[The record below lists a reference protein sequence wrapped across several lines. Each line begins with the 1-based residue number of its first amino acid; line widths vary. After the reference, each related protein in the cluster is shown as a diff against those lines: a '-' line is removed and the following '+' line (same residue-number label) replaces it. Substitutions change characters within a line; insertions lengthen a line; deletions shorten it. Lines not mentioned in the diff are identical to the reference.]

1 MDMSPFDQ
9 EKSFFQEGFRLMA
22 HCPLCQ
28 TRYQPNLAKVI
39 AEKED
44 AYLLHVPCAKCH
56 SAVVALIVTNM
67 FGVNSVG
74 VLTDL
79 TSEEVLPAQHQLV
92 DADDV
97 LELYQAA
104 KSKTLSS
111 LLFT

>member
-1 MDMSPFDQ
+1 
-9 EKSFFQEGFRLMA
+9 MA

-28 TRYQPNLAKVI
+28 TRYQPSLAKVL
-39 AEKED
+39 AERED

-74 VLTDL
+74 ILTDR
-79 TSEEVLPAQHQLV
+79 TPEEVLSVQHQFV

-97 LELYQAA
+97 LAMYQAA
-104 KSKTLSS
+104 KAGTLSS
-111 LLFT
+111 LIK

>member
-1 MDMSPFDQ
+1 MVPFDQ
-9 EKSFFQEGFRLMA
+9 DKGFFQEGFRLMA

-28 TRYQPNLAKVI
+28 ARYQPNLAKVI

-56 SAVVALIVTNM
+56 SAIVALIFANT

-79 TSEEVLPAQHQLV
+79 TSDEVLTTQHRRIE
-92 DADDV
+92 ADDV
-97 LELYQAA
+97 LAVFEAA
-104 KSKTLSS
+104 KSGTLSDA
-111 LLFT
+111 LRHH

>member
-1 MDMSPFDQ
+1 MVPLDPD
-9 EKSFFQEGFRLMA
+9 KAFFQEGFRLMA

-28 TRYQPNLAKVI
+28 TRYQPNLAKVL
-39 AEKED
+39 AERED

-74 VLTDL
+74 ILTDL
-79 TSEEVLPAQHQLV
+79 TPDEVLSVQHQFV

-97 LELYQAA
+97 LAMYQA
-104 KSKTLSS
+104 SKNGTLASF
-111 LLFT
+111 LK